1 MTVHPDAADV
11 VAARTTKTNTKK
23 TNDGDIA
30 GQPAVSVEFVTGQKK
45 KPKKTKPTKTK
56 TKSVAT

>member
-1 MTVHPDAADV
+1 MTVLPDAADV
-11 VAARTTKTNTKK
+11 VARTTKTKK